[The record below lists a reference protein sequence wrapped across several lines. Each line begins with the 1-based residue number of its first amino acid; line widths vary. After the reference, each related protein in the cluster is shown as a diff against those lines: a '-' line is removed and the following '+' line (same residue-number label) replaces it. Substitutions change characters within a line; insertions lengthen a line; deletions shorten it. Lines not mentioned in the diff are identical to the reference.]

1 MNAQLRLTRP
11 GISSV
16 TDLGR
21 SRGGRFG
28 QMTGGAL
35 DQYSARVANT
45 LVGSD
50 ENAPMI
56 EIVAADFAAVT
67 TANLLVALTGAPAN
81 IAVGAVTMPQWEPF
95 WWPAG
100 SELSV
105 SSIRLGMRVYLAVH
119 GTLQAPRLLGSCA
132 PDSVL
137 GFSGQLRGG
146 EGLPVEPGPLRIDHS
161 HMGTPVVRGAAR
173 PMRFAEHW
181 RIPVTDGPDRDQF
194 GASAA
199 LLHEGRFVIG
209 NTSNHIGLRLSAATG
224 AAVPVRERS
233 DEVLSR
239 GVPIGAVEVPAGD
252 ELLILHR
259 GRGVTAGYPVL
270 AVVTATGLS
279 RLGQARPG
287 QSVEFVRVSLA
298 EAVAAA
304 RAEQAAVD
312 GLSGR
317 VARLMSAHDLRIPSF
332 SGRARPEMDDATD
345 QSCIPIQPRPPQ
357 EGTPNAHQ

>member
-1 MNAQLRLTRP
+1 MTGQLRITTA

-21 SRGGRFG
+21 TAGGAVG

-35 DQYSARVANT
+35 DQYSARAANA
-45 LVGSD
+45 LVGASPQ
-50 ENAPMI
+50 APLI
-56 EIVAADFAAVT
+56 ELVAADFAAT
-67 TANLLVALTGAPAN
+67 TSANLLVALTGAPAD
-81 IAVGAVTMPQWEPF
+81 IAVNGVPMRQWEPF

-100 SELSV
+100 TELTV
-105 SSIRLGMRVYLAVH
+105 TSIRLGMRVYLAVH
-119 GTLQAPRLLGSCA
+119 GTLETPQLLGSCA

-137 GFSGQLRGG
+137 GFSGPLRRDDTVD
-146 EGLPVEPGPLRIDHS
+146 VEPGPLRIFHS
-161 HMGTPVVRGAAR
+161 HLGIPVLRHAVH
-173 PMRFAEHW
+173 PPRFAEHW
-181 RIPVTDGPDRDQF
+181 QIPVTDGPDRAEF
-194 GASAA
+194 GASAER
-199 LLHEGRFVIG
+199 LHAGRFVIG
-209 NTSNHIGLRLSAATG
+209 NHSNHIGLRLTPDRG
-224 AAVPVRERS
+224 ASLPVREHRG
-233 DEVLSR
+233 EVLSR

-304 RAEQAAVD
+304 RAEQAGID
-312 GLSGR
+312 GLSRR
-317 VARLMSAHDLRIPSF
+317 VARLLAAHDPRTPAVPACFRS
-332 SGRARPEMDDATD
+332 SGTD
-345 QSCIPIQPRPPQ
+345 PTAAAS
-357 EGTPNAHQ
+357 

>member
-1 MNAQLRLTRP
+1 MSRQLTITRP
-11 GISSV
+11 GISAV

-21 SRGGRFG
+21 QAGGAVG

-35 DQYSARVANT
+35 DQYGAKVANA
-45 LVGSD
+45 LVA
-50 ENAPMI
+50 APPRAPLI

-67 TANLLVALTGAPAN
+67 SANLLIALTGAPADV
-81 IAVGAVTMPQWEPF
+81 AVDGVPMRQWEPF

-100 SELSV
+100 TELTV

-119 GTLQAPRLLGSCA
+119 GTLEVPRLLGSCA

-137 GFSGQLRGG
+137 GFSGSLRRDDSIA
-146 EGLPVEPGPLRIDHS
+146 VEPGPLRITHS
-161 HMGTPVVRGAAR
+161 HLGVPVVRGAAH

-194 GASAA
+194 GAGAA
-199 LLHEGRFVIG
+199 RLHQGSFVIG
-209 NTSNHIGLRLSAATG
+209 NASNHIGLRLGAAAG

-239 GVPIGAVEVPAGD
+239 GVPMGAVEVPAGD

-304 RAEQAAVD
+304 RAEQAAID
-312 GLSGR
+312 GLTRR
-317 VARLMSAHDLRIPSF
+317 VARLLAAHGLRIPSASIHGF
-332 SGRARPEMDDATD
+332 
-345 QSCIPIQPRPPQ
+345 
-357 EGTPNAHQ
+357 AHVAADPTAAAS

>member
-1 MNAQLRLTRP
+1 MTGRLRVTRP
-11 GISSV
+11 GISAV

-21 SRGGRFG
+21 PAGGAVG

-35 DQYSARVANT
+35 DAYGAKVANA
-45 LVGSD
+45 LVAA
-50 ENAPMI
+50 APRSPLI

-67 TANLLVALTGAPAN
+67 SVNLLVALTGAPAD
-81 IAVGAVTMPQWEPF
+81 VTVDGVPMRQWEPF

-100 SELSV
+100 TELGV
-105 SSIRLGMRVYLAVH
+105 GSIRLGTRVYLAVH
-119 GTLQAPRLLGSCA
+119 GTLQVPRLLGSCA

-137 GFSGQLRGG
+137 GFSGPLHRGD
-146 EGLPVEPGPLRIDHS
+146 GLTVEPGPLRLYHS
-161 HMGTPVVRGAAR
+161 PIGTPVVRGAAQ
-173 PMRFAEHW
+173 PMRFADHW

-194 GASAA
+194 GASAER
-199 LLHEGRFVIG
+199 LHRGRFVIG
-209 NTSNHIGLRLSAATG
+209 NASNHIGLRLGAAGG

-270 AVVTATGLS
+270 AVVTTTGLS

-304 RAEQAAVD
+304 RAEQAAID
-312 GLSGR
+312 GLAGR
-317 VARLMSAHDLRIPSF
+317 VARLLSVHD
-332 SGRARPEMDDATD
+332 RPTPTLSPVPRRETTD
-345 QSCIPIQPRPPQ
+345 
-357 EGTPNAHQ
+357 AHQ

>member
-1 MNAQLRLTRP
+1 MTGRLGITRP
-11 GISSV
+11 GISAV

-21 SRGGRFG
+21 PAGGAVG
-28 QMTGGAL
+28 QMTAGAM
-35 DQYSARVANT
+35 DQYGAKVANA
-45 LVGSD
+45 LVGND
-50 ENAPMI
+50 LRAPLI

-67 TANLLVALTGAPAN
+67 SANLLVALTGAPAD
-81 IAVGAVTMPQWEPF
+81 IAIEGVPMPQWEPF

-100 SELSV
+100 TELSV

-119 GTLQAPRLLGSCA
+119 GTLDAPRLLGSCA

-137 GFSGQLRGG
+137 GFSGPLRRGDSFA
-146 EGLPVEPGPLRIDHS
+146 VEPGPLRIYDS
-161 HMGTPVVRGAAR
+161 HITTPVVRGAAQ

-194 GASAA
+194 GASAER
-199 LLHEGRFVIG
+199 LHQGSFVIG
-209 NTSNHIGLRLSAATG
+209 NASNHIGLRLRATG
-224 AAVPVRERS
+224 RAAVPVREAS
-233 DEVLSR
+233 TEVLSR

-287 QSVEFVRVSLA
+287 QSVEFVRVPLA
-298 EAVAAA
+298 SAVAAA
-304 RAEQAAVD
+304 RAEQAAID
-312 GLSGR
+312 ALTAR
-317 VARLMSAHDLRIPSF
+317 VARLMAARNTVLTPSR
-332 SGRARPEMDDATD
+332 G
-345 QSCIPIQPRPPQ
+345 
-357 EGTPNAHQ
+357 GNH